1 MKLEFHLFHLIHPQI
16 EFFQYNNIKMNM
28 NQLEKKLL
36 KIYHFIGDNCIF
48 IQIISLNV
56 AFSSLKRKCHF
67 TSYKSRNTTLPLS
80 LRQKTKSSI

>member
-67 TSYKSRNTTLPLS
+67 TSYKSRNTLPLS
-80 LRQKTKSSI
+80 LRKKTKSSI